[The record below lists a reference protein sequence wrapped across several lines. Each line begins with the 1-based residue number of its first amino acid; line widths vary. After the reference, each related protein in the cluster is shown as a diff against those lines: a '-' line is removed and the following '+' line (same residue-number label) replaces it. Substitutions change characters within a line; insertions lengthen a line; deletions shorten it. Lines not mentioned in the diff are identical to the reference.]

1 MNMTIILDVVVN
13 KVAQTVA
20 DTTSSTPGV
29 QGYDTLS
36 LWDLTVKGGPIMV
49 VLGVLLIIALY
60 IFFERYLVTIKA
72 SKEDQNFMINIKN
85 FIKEGKIDSALAMC
99 KSNNTPLARMLEKG
113 ISRIGRP
120 LEDIAAAVENVGKLE
135 IAKLEK
141 SVGYLSTIA
150 SISPSLGFLGTV
162 TGMIKAF
169 YNLSKSGNNIDIS
182 MLSSGIYEAMV
193 TTVGGLIVGILAS
206 LAFNIIVGR
215 IEKIVYILEAR
226 ATEFLDL
233 LNEPIS

>member
-1 MNMTIILDVVVN
+1 MKMIILDVIVN
-13 KVAQTVA
+13 KAGQAVA
-20 DTTSSTPGV
+20 DTTSSV
-29 QGYDTLS
+29 QGYETLS
-36 LWDLTVKGGPIMV
+36 FWELTLKGGPIML
-49 VLGVLLIIALY
+49 VLGILLVIALY

-72 SKEDQNFMINIKN
+72 SKEDQHFMMSIKS
-85 FIKEGKIDSALAMC
+85 FIKEGKIDSALAVC
-99 KSNNTPLARMLEKG
+99 RGNDTPLARMLEKG

-150 SISPSLGFLGTV
+150 SISPSIGFLGTV

-182 MLSSGIYEAMV
+182 LLSSGIYEAMV

-206 LAFNIIVGR
+206 FAYNIIVGR

>member
-1 MNMTIILDVVVN
+1 MTIILDLILN
-13 KVAQTVA
+13 NAAQTVA
-20 DTTSSTPGV
+20 DTSNSIPGV
-29 QGYDTLS
+29 QGYETLS
-36 LWDLTVKGGPIMV
+36 FWELTVKGGPIML
-49 VLGVLLIIALY
+49 VLGVFLIITIY
-60 IFFERYLVTIKA
+60 IFFERYFVTIKA
-72 SKEDQNFMINIKN
+72 AKEDQSFMINIKN

-120 LEDIAAAVENVGKLE
+120 LEDIASAVENVGKLE

-141 SVGYLSTIA
+141 SVSYLSTIA
-150 SISPSLGFLGTV
+150 SISPSVGFLGTV

-206 LAFNIIVGR
+206 LAFNIIVGK